1 MKIVTTLANHPP
13 ANQPD
18 QLGMAELMS
27 LLTAYGI
34 VCAAARLA
42 RSADEA
48 AAAATAIGFPV
59 AIKIVSPDIPH
70 KAEAGGVALDL
81 PDAGAVRRATGAMFG
96 RIASTRPAA
105 VIHGVLVQSMAPPGW
120 ELFIAGGRDGD
131 DGPVVSVGGEF
142 GAWTPRPAVP
152 LTDLG
157 EVVPADGARTG
168 ERRPGLDGLIGRF
181 AQLLVDRPE
190 LIAVE
195 IDPLIVGP
203 AGPVAV
209 DARARRGDGERPWS

>member
-1 MKIVTTLANHPP
+1 MKIVTMLAHRPT
-13 ANQPD
+13 ADRPD

-34 VCAAARLA
+34 ACAAARLA

-48 AAAATAIGFPV
+48 VSAATAIGFPV

-70 KAEAGGVALDL
+70 KADAGGVALDL
-81 PDAGAVRRATGAMFG
+81 PDAEAVHRATGAMFG

-105 VIHGVLVQSMAPPGW
+105 VIHGVLVQSMAPAGC
-120 ELFIAGGRDGD
+120 ELFLAGGRDGD
-131 DGPVVSVGGEF
+131 DGPVVSVGG
-142 GAWTPRPAVP
+142 AWATRPAVP
-152 LTDLG
+152 PTEAG
-157 EVVPADGARTG
+157 ETVPADGSRTA

-181 AQLLVDRPE
+181 ARLLVDSPE

-209 DARARRGDGERPWS
+209 GARARWGDGERPWS